1 MCVHTKARPLLWLL
15 LLTGI
20 PVQEAFAVSPADS
33 SARIPQVTVAADK
46 AAGTLSSAPLQ
57 RLDRPM
63 IDSLGR
69 TSLTS
74 VIHDFAGVS
83 IKDYGG
89 VGGIKTVDVRNMGAA
104 HTVVE
109 YDGIAMGDFQNAS
122 VDIGRFDLGELA
134 SVSLEMA
141 GSDDIFRS
149 ARHQLAAGVLSVESA
164 VPHFDDRPFHL
175 SAQLSGG
182 SFYYGNARLGYEQRW
197 GKNWSTRLGG
207 AFLYAKGDYPYLVN
221 NGIAS
226 TVERRLGSESL
237 DGRGNFDLYGNLGE
251 NAGRLRLKLLYSQ
264 AGRGI
269 PGPVIFYSQDP
280 TEHLWNKDLTAM
292 LRWENEY
299 GSGLRVRAN
308 LSYGWS
314 FTRYRNGA
322 AYLREPEIDNYHHH
336 QLSAGGIVAWRFH
349 PAWQLS
355 LAEDLVLA
363 KLDSDIPE
371 CRFPRRLHSATAL
384 SAKFERGRWL
394 VRGTAGL
401 IYVTESLRQPD
412 ASAPTGDSSASQGL
426 AGSSRRAA
434 PDKLYFSPSLSAS
447 CALWGG
453 LRLRLSY
460 KDSYRMP
467 SFNDLYY
474 ARVGNA
480 SLRPEKATQFNLGLT
495 WRCRPSTA
503 STGPASSVSSQADS
517 AIPPVGFSAD
527 VTADAYANIIRD
539 KIVAIPKMFIWSMR
553 NVGKAV
559 AAGADL
565 SARFSYAFSPR
576 IALALQGKYSF
587 QYAVDVTDPASQTW
601 RKQLPYTPRH
611 TGGGTLSLL
620 TRWVN
625 VSYTLDGVSE
635 RYTIGVPLPE
645 YRLDAYLLHSL
656 SLNHT
661 IALKGWKLYL
671 AFRADNLGDARYE
684 IIRSY
689 PMPGFHWTATLRI
702 IL

>member
-20 PVQEAFAVSPADS
+20 PMQEAFAVSPADS
-33 SARIPQVTVAADK
+33 SARTLPYVTVKAEK

-63 IDSLGR
+63 MDSLGR
-69 TSLTS
+69 TELVG
-74 VIHDFAGVS
+74 VINDFAGVS
-83 IKDYGG
+83 VKDYGG

-197 GKNWSTRLGG
+197 GKNWCTRLGG

-299 GSGLRVRAN
+299 ENGFRVRAN

-314 FTRYRNGA
+314 FTRYRNEA
-322 AYLREPEIDNYHHH
+322 AHLRRPEVDNYHQH
-336 QLSAGGIVAWRFH
+336 QLAAGAVAAWRFH
-349 PAWQLS
+349 PCWQLS
-355 LAEDLVLA
+355 LAEDLTLA

-384 SAKFERGRWL
+384 SARFESGRWL
-394 VRGTAGL
+394 VRGTLGL
-401 IYVTESLRQPD
+401 VAVSDTTVGPMAVSVPARLHC
-412 ASAPTGDSSASQGL
+412 
-426 AGSSRRAA
+426 
-434 PDKLYFSPSLSAS
+434 SPSLSAS
-447 CALWGG
+447 CALWKG

-480 SLRPEKATQFNLGLT
+480 SLLPEKATQFNLGLT

-503 STGPASSVSSQADS
+503 STGPASSVSSRAGS

-553 NVGKAV
+553 NVGEAV

-565 SARFSYAFSPR
+565 SARFSYAFTPR

-601 RKQLPYTPRH
+601 RQQLPYTPRH
-611 TGGGTLSLL
+611 SGGGTFSLL

-635 RYTIGVPLPE
+635 RYALGVPLPE

-661 IALKGWKLYL
+661 FALKGWKLYL
-671 AFRADNLGDARYE
+671 AFRADNLGNARYE